1 MLEAHLKKRVSK
13 DSCNLN
19 IRRVEKERVEWAGRT
34 LASPGLVGLSDML
47 LLVLDFAGEP
57 INQRSRFKVR

>member
-13 DSCNLN
+13 DNYNLN

-34 LASPGLVGLSDML
+34 LASPGLVGLSDIL
-47 LLVLDFAGEP
+47 LLVLDFASEP
-57 INQRSRFKVR
+57 INQRSRFKV